1 MPLFTT
7 YPFSI
12 HREGSPH
19 DPGYHI
25 GYIGRNPEETVIFSN
40 KCKGSA
46 SDTGGP
52 CERCEDIWK
61 NVDWVRSS
69 KACMKESYD
78 ALEATRAKTAED
90 LQDTTLKDL
99 NLRRD
104 FARAERDNENYER
117 IINTIIDNAPPA
129 VPRIL
134 RTCRNHGDGLP
145 GTLKRLEAAANGQY
159 TPRGYSADD
168 IDLGVVFYELGGKGT
183 VYAANHSHIATPAI
197 QTIERHRRPFYIR
210 VSVGEPKVREVKAN
224 IATTAPLRRSDA
236 EIATSL
242 RRMGFSLDIDELTS
256 DGRPVYLPRTD
267 QLGGTCREHSG
278 RLPTLTIGDDI
289 KNIQNAADAV
299 RKGEVHIGKEFT
311 TVAICPHSRT
321 HYGAQPILLS
331 PTCKHGT
338 AMDQV
343 RLIRTCLKAWRE
355 SECGE
360 QQSGPIWSI
369 ASDGDATR
377 RAALYILCMDRHL
390 NKQSALYQRV
400 GELRGLNLYVGEGNI
415 TMDFDFKHIW
425 KRICSLIC
433 SRQGLL
439 VNDRQVNKQILA
451 LRFEALTQYD
461 WTDMSIHALLS
472 PKDPQDVP
480 RAYALLSRIADLR
493 KVDTSEFNPT
503 DKDTHDVL
511 SLFGELLHCLLEA
524 FTNVELDLSEAV
536 THLVCFAHLTCA
548 LYCKNDTSFMPNQLY
563 SDIQCMVKN
572 VVFTVAKAQELDPES
587 EVHMPL
593 FGTDELEKFFGLL
606 RMLGG
611 HHPNLDLAEIA
622 ARCRSVL
629 NLQDVFRR
637 HPEWEKMPTR
647 LKIQRTRDFDHL
659 SPRDWKKDH
668 IAAHCDLASC
678 WNKGVERATD
688 ILRRHNITMDFR
700 AFFSRDG
707 IDLMRPNGS
716 PYPGVSKEYD
726 RSAIIIGSS
735 GEENDAQPGKDGS
748 AADGETPTQVGE
760 PAVDSLALSVASE
773 PESDESNEPDA
784 PGTHTLDL
792 VVGDKGQR
800 QHKATVIR
808 ILFEVDSGFSH
819 DRLLRVR
826 TYWIGGAHWDPK
838 GGIIEGGEL
847 EAQQRFSV
855 GGLFA
860 TLVRIRGDEIHLA
873 IAQAVFIKRSPTNP
887 CDISA
892 TSYAALTDPSSTYV
906 LGGQLLSLVPFCPI
920 REGETSATSPRV
932 QWFWTSDYVALDGAK
947 TRHTEQAVRRKQLVF
962 SVPAALTIPLRS
974 EAREID
980 IAELPD
986 DCASQILDRK
996 SNKASTWVLS
1006 DDSLQRLREEL
1017 WSRVSPDSDKAE
1029 APLHTAIPTYGEVIS
1044 GSFPYAFRN
1053 VSTGESSTN
1062 VSHMAGQIRPAPS
1075 KGEAKISC
1083 RICASLVAAGDI
1095 QNHVGRHILRAK
1107 YGVHDRRG
1115 SEGSEITRAYPCG
1128 FCGGPS
1134 SPSGENGTCSVAIVM
1149 HGKTPKAS
1157 SSCSRAYPFKIE
1169 TASQIS
1175 KSKPCT
1181 NVPLRCPLCQDVHW
1195 KYNMEKHLADRH
1207 PDHEGR
1213 LPDEFLALI
1222 NITVDEKSRLGIPED
1237 ATLAVSGADN
1247 VLQRGQKRPAS
1258 PALSEDVRASKR
1270 VCQPD
1275 ASAVQ
1280 CQSPQAAEIESEDPS
1295 PAIHNI

>member
-1 MPLFTT
+1 
-7 YPFSI
+7 
-12 HREGSPH
+12 
-19 DPGYHI
+19 
-25 GYIGRNPEETVIFSN
+25 
-40 KCKGSA
+40 
-46 SDTGGP
+46 
-52 CERCEDIWK
+52 
-61 NVDWVRSS
+61 
-69 KACMKESYD
+69 
-78 ALEATRAKTAED
+78 
-90 LQDTTLKDL
+90 DL

-104 FARAERDNENYER
+104 LARAERDNENYER

-338 AMDQV
+338 ALDQV
-343 RLIRTCLKAWRE
+343 RLIRTCLKAWQE

-360 QQSGPIWSI
+360 RQSGPIWSI

-377 RAALYILCMDRHL
+377 RAALYMLCMDRHL
-390 NKQSALYQRV
+390 SKQSALYQRI
-400 GELRGLNLYVGEGNI
+400 GGLRGLNLYVG
-415 TMDFDFKHIW
+415 
-425 KRICSLIC
+425 ICSLIC

-493 KVDTSEFNPT
+493 NVNTSEFNPT
-503 DKDTHDVL
+503 DKDTHDAL

-735 GEENDAQPGKDGS
+735 GEDSDAQSAKDGS
-748 AADGETPTQVGE
+748 TAEGEIPAQVGE
-760 PAVDSLALSVASE
+760 PAVDLLAQPVASE
-773 PESDESNEPDA
+773 PESDDSDEPDA
-784 PGTHTLDL
+784 PGTHALDL

-819 DRLLRVR
+819 DRLLR
-826 TYWIGGAHWDPK
+826 
-838 GGIIEGGEL
+838 
-847 EAQQRFSV
+847 RFSV

-906 LGGQLLSLVPFCPI
+906 LGGQLLSLVPFCPL
-920 REGETSATSPRV
+920 REGETSITSPRV
-932 QWFWTSDYVALDGAK
+932 QWLWTSDYVALDGVK

-962 SVPAALTIPLRS
+962 SVPATLTIPLRS
-974 EAREID
+974 EARDVD
-980 IAELPD
+980 IAELPN

-996 SNKASTWVLS
+996 PNKASTWVLS
-1006 DDSLQRLREEL
+1006 EDDMQRLREEL
-1017 WSRVSPDSDKAE
+1017 WSRVSADSDKTE
-1029 APLHTAIPTYGEVIS
+1029 GSLHTAIPTYGEVIS
-1044 GSFPYAFRN
+1044 GNFPYAFCN
-1053 VSTGESSTN
+1053 SSTI

-1075 KGEAKISC
+1075 KGEAKVSC
-1083 RICASLVAAGDI
+1083 RVCANLVAAGDI

-1115 SEGSEITRAYPCG
+1115 SGGSEVLTRDYPCG

-1134 SPSGENGTCSVAIVM
+1134 SSSGENGTCSVTIVM

-1157 SSCSRAYPFKIE
+1157 SSCSRAYAFKID
-1169 TASQIS
+1169 TASQVT

-1181 NVPLRCPLCQDVHW
+1181 NVPLRCCLCQDVHW
-1195 KYNMEKHLADRH
+1195 KYNMEQHLTDRH
-1207 PDHEGR
+1207 SDHGGR
-1213 LPDEFLALI
+1213 IPDEFLALI
-1222 NITVDEKSRLGIPED
+1222 KITEDEKSRLGIPED
-1237 ATLAVSGADN
+1237 TILAVSGADN
-1247 VLQRGQKRPAS
+1247 FQRGQKRSAS
-1258 PALSEDVRASKR
+1258 PPLSEDARASKR
-1270 VCQPD
+1270 REVDHADQLSRYATWSIPRADAQLYSAGAVPPPPQPPYYGPPFWA
-1275 ASAVQ
+1275 ASSLQ
-1280 CQSPQAAEIESEDPS
+1280 QQGGLSYYDSYQYMYYNS
-1295 PAIHNI
+1295 